1 MEVDASRGGE
11 HSCGAQ
17 VVARTLELLGPPAL
31 DALGLGLFQLL
42 DFGNGHPYLQ
52 SCLRQVRPATPIGCP
67 SNEGSATVLR
77 TLGADGAGDP
87 ERLSLRELAFEPES
101 RGVLLPDQ
109 GAPGQA
115 RLAEE
120 VVDHV

>member
-42 DFGNGHPYLQ
+42 DFGSTTSYLQ
-52 SCLRQVRPATPIGCP
+52 SCFRQVRPATSIGGR
-67 SNEGSATVLR
+67 SNEGSATFLR
-77 TLGADGAGDP
+77 TLGSDGAGDP
-87 ERLSLRELAFEPES
+87 DRLSLRQLAFEPE
-101 RGVLLPDQ
+101 
-109 GAPGQA
+109 
-115 RLAEE
+115 
-120 VVDHV
+120 